1 MPSSTITVARRRG
14 DRSTAVQ
21 NFVACARQQA
31 REVMATR
38 APSESIKSR
47 RVWFPDCR
55 DRIDLDFSLSDC
67 SLFCRR
73 TYWPRARHQPAS
85 GRLLLLIEFSL
96 YDFSLL
102 RFCQRGRW
110 RAFDRAKIQAYCE
123 IADLGGQLVEAAQEK
138 DEKKTDALMQR
149 IDELEKILGPEY
161 PALFN
166 HLYEADQNSKDV
178 QDILSMFAGLLDQS
192 CPD

>member
-1 MPSSTITVARRRG
+1 MRMRNLNGLLIVAILLI
-14 DRSTAVQ
+14 STAPLYGQHQEQ
-21 NFVACARQQA
+21 NVAKLKADAQK
-31 REVMATR
+31 VF
-38 APSESIKSR
+38 SSI
-47 RVWFPDCR
+47 
-55 DRIDLDFSLSDC
+55 
-67 SLFCRR
+67 
-73 TYWPRARHQPAS
+73 S
-85 GRLLLLIEFSL
+85 G
-96 YDFSLL
+96 
-102 RFCQRGRW
+102 
-110 RAFDRAKIQAYCE
+110 DRAKIQAYCE

-178 QDILSMFAGLLDQS
+178 QDVLSMFAGLLDQS